1 MSSQN
6 NSNPWE
12 KFGRVNNNGKKD
24 PIRQENSV
32 SNAQQISLPKGGGAV
47 RGLGE
52 KFSADPFT
60 GTFSISIPIFTTPG
74 RSDFY
79 PKLSL
84 SMGFVG

>member
-52 KFSADPFT
+52 KFSSQTITVYGFRGI
-60 GTFSISIPIFTTPG
+60 GT
-74 RSDFY
+74 R
-79 PKLSL
+79 SL
-84 SMGFVG
+84 SKLLLPY